1 MVSIVAGGKGTGKT
15 KTLIKMANDDVINL
29 KGDVVFIDDDNRH
42 MYDLSHDLR
51 FMCMEDFLVK
61 SPEEFYGFVSGIIS
75 NNYDIQR
82 IYVDGLLKIVDMDI
96 AEVPSYIVKFKELGE
111 SKDLKF
117 VFSLNCEK
125 DKLPKELE
133 EYLI

>member
-15 KTLIKMANDDVINL
+15 KTLIRMANEDVVSLN
-29 KGDVVFIDDDNRH
+29 GDVVFIDDDNRH
-42 MYDLSHDLR
+42 MYDLNHDLR
-51 FMCMEDFLVK
+51 FMCMEDFSIK
-61 SPEEFYGFVSGIIS
+61 TPEEFYGFVSGIIS

-82 IYVDGLLKIVDMDI
+82 IYVDGLLKIVDMEI
-96 AEVPSYIVKFKELGE
+96 TALPSYVAKFKELGE

-125 DKLPKELE
+125 EKLPKELD